1 MTSLRRFAPT
11 ALAAALAL
19 AGCASFDGSKPE
31 AKLRDAN
38 TLAAARTLESNAT
51 AAQWPVD
58 GWWKEFKD
66 PQLDALI
73 AEATKDSPQIAIAQ
87 ARLRRADALA
97 RAAGAKL
104 QPTVT
109 GNLSISE
116 QLFSNTSIYP
126 PPFGGTW
133 NTQSQGTIDFN
144 YEFDFWGR
152 NRSTLNA
159 ALGEAQAARV
169 DADAARLMLSVSIAQ
184 AYVELSRNY
193 AQLDVEHATLD
204 QREKL
209 HDLTSQ
215 RFSAGLDS
223 KVELKQA
230 ETALPQSRE
239 RIARLEEQIALSK
252 NRIAALVGAGPDR
265 GLDIHRPAAQ
275 PVHVALPTTLPADLI
290 GRRPDVVARRLRVES
305 ASSNIDA
312 AKAAFYPNVSLVAFV
327 GLQSIGLSKF
337 VSSGSEIA
345 GIGPA
350 LSLPIFEGGRLR
362 ADLATKNADY
372 DIAVEQYNETLVDA
386 LQEVADQLASM
397 RALEIRRRES
407 KSALASSQDAYDLA
421 VVRYREGLGNYLQVL
436 IAETQVLVQRSL
448 AADMDAREL
457 EPSVNLVRALGG
469 GYQGVQS

>member
-1 MTSLRRFAPT
+1 MINPKRFAPT

-31 AKLRDAN
+31 AQLRDAN

-51 AAQWPVD
+51 AAQWPVE
-58 GWWKEFKD
+58 GWWKQFKD

-73 AEATKDSPQIAIAQ
+73 TQATKDSPQIAIAQ

-109 GNLSISE
+109 GNAAISE
-116 QLFSNTSIYP
+116 QLFSNNSIYP

-133 NTQSQGTIDFN
+133 NTQSQATIDFN

-152 NRSTLNA
+152 NSATLKA
-159 ALGEAQAARV
+159 ALGEAQATRV
-169 DADAARLMLSVSIAQ
+169 DADAARLMLEVAIAQ
-184 AYVELSRNY
+184 AYVELTRNY
-193 AQLDVEHATLD
+193 AQLDVERATLE
-204 QREKL
+204 QREKV

-215 RFSAGLDS
+215 RFQAGLDS

-239 RIARLEEQIALSK
+239 RIARLEELVALSK
-252 NRIAALVGAGPDR
+252 NRLAALVGAGPDR
-265 GLDIHRPAAQ
+265 GLDIQRPVAQ
-275 PVHVALPTTLPADLI
+275 PVHVGIPTTLPADLI
-290 GRRPDVVARRLRVES
+290 GRRPDVVARRLRVEA
-305 ASSNIDA
+305 ASSSIDA
-312 AKAAFYPNVSLVAFV
+312 AKAAFYPNISLAAFV
-327 GLQSIGLSKF
+327 GFQSIGLSKF
-337 VSSGSEIA
+337 VNSGSEIA

-362 ADLATKNADY
+362 ADLSAKNADY
-372 DIAVEQYNETLVDA
+372 DIAVDQYNETLIEA

-407 KSALASSQDAYDLA
+407 KAALASSQDAYDLA
-421 VVRYREGLGNYLQVL
+421 LVRYREGLGNYLQVL
-436 IAETQVLVQRSL
+436 TAETQVLIQRSL

-457 EPSVNLVRALGG
+457 ELSVNLIRALGG